1 MNRIGAKGTALITG
15 ASTGIGA
22 VYADRLAKRGHDLI
36 LVARNKERL
45 ASLARRLS
53 NCTGRKVETLEADL
67 TSPAD
72 LQRVED
78 ILRTNASISM
88 LVNNAGVGAAG
99 TLVASDVDKMD
110 DMIRLNVTALTRLTY
125 AAAPGFVAR
134 GNGTIINISSTVAI
148 APEMLNGVY
157 GGTKAFVIVGETSLG
172 GRIAQAFFW
181 CAVVAIPL
189 GILMASFRWLFELIN
204 PVAAPMRAMPL
215 TAFLPAFI
223 ALFGMD
229 ETMKVAFLWFGMFF
243 YLLAVVVEEVN
254 RVDNSLLE
262 TAYTLGAKQ
271 RNALWLLFRAS
282 FPAIFS
288 SFRILYDIGW
298 TYVIL
303 AEMVNS
309 RKGVGYMVEAA
320 RKVLDFERVY
330 AGIIAIG
337 IAAFLFR
344 FLLTFL
350 EGRLFPWRKGSS
362 TFSGSGAAV
371 PSATAHLKAA
381 KHGA

>member
-1 MNRIGAKGTALITG
+1 MSDWLSIR
-15 ASTGIGA
+15 
-22 VYADRLAKRGHDLI
+22 
-36 LVARNKERL
+36 KEVTPRV
-45 ASLARRLS
+45 RW
-53 NCTGRKVETLEADL
+53 TL
-67 TSPAD
+67 
-72 LQRVED
+72 
-78 ILRTNASISM
+78 
-88 LVNNAGVGAAG
+88 
-99 TLVASDVDKMD
+99 
-110 DMIRLNVTALTRLTY
+110 
-125 AAAPGFVAR
+125 
-134 GNGTIINISSTVAI
+134 
-148 APEMLNGVY
+148 
-157 GGTKAFVIVGETSLG
+157 AFVSWAVLIALWVVLTQWEILPPFSLPKPIG
-172 GRIAQAFFW
+172 VIRAFARLWTEYDLLGNVFQSWWRIAQAFLW

-243 YLLAVVVEEVN
+243 YLLAVVVEEAN
-254 RVDNSLLE
+254 RVDNALLE
-262 TAYTLGAKQ
+262 TAYTLGAK
-271 RNALWLLFRAS
+271 RRHALWLIFRAC
-282 FPAIFS
+282 FPSIFS

-303 AEMVNS
+303 AEMVNA

-350 EGRLFPWRKGSS
+350 ERKLFPWRK
-362 TFSGSGAAV
+362 TAAALAGAAPAV
-371 PSATAHLKAA
+371 PTATAHLKAA

>member
-1 MNRIGAKGTALITG
+1 MPNLGDLFAIRRQIPRRA
-15 ASTGIGA
+15 
-22 VYADRLAKRGHDLI
+22 RLALGILSWTMVVLIWIGLTHWEVLPPFSLPKPMGVIRAFGKLWTEYDL
-36 LVARNKERL
+36 LGNV
-45 ASLARRLS
+45 
-53 NCTGRKVETLEADL
+53 VE
-67 TSPAD
+67 SWW
-72 LQRVED
+72 
-78 ILRTNASISM
+78 
-88 LVNNAGVGAAG
+88 
-99 TLVASDVDKMD
+99 
-110 DMIRLNVTALTRLTY
+110 
-125 AAAPGFVAR
+125 
-134 GNGTIINISSTVAI
+134 
-148 APEMLNGVY
+148 
-157 GGTKAFVIVGETSLG
+157 
-172 GRIAQAFFW
+172 RIAQAFFW
-181 CAVVAIPL
+181 CAVIAIPL

-204 PVAAPMRAMPL
+204 PIAAPMRSMPL

-254 RVDNSLLE
+254 RVDNALLE
-262 TAYTLGAKQ
+262 TAYTLGAQ
-271 RNALWLLFRAS
+271 RRHVLWLMFRAS

-303 AEMVNS
+303 AEMVNA

-350 EGRLFPWRKGSS
+350 ERRLFPWRQGAS
-362 TFSGSGAAV
+362 TFSGGGVGV
-371 PSATAHLKAA
+371 PSASVHLKAA

>member
-1 MNRIGAKGTALITG
+1 MHDWLAIRKEVSPRARWAL
-15 ASTGIGA
+15 AFLSWA
-22 VYADRLAKRGHDLI
+22 F
-36 LVARNKERL
+36 LVL
-45 ASLARRLS
+45 LW
-53 NCTGRKVETLEADL
+53 
-67 TSPAD
+67 
-72 LQRVED
+72 
-78 ILRTNASISM
+78 I
-88 LVNNAGVGAAG
+88 
-99 TLVASDVDKMD
+99 
-110 DMIRLNVTALTRLTY
+110 ALTHWEILPPFSLPKPLGVIRAFGKLWTEY
-125 AAAPGFVAR
+125 DLL
-134 GNGTIINISSTVAI
+134 GNVFQSWW
-148 APEMLNGVY
+148 
-157 GGTKAFVIVGETSLG
+157 
-172 GRIAQAFFW
+172 RIAQAFFW
-181 CAVVAIPL
+181 CAVFAIPL
-189 GILMASFRWLFELIN
+189 GILMASFRWLFELVN

-243 YLLAVVVEEVN
+243 YLLAVVVEEAN
-254 RVDNSLLE
+254 RVDNALLE

-271 RNALWLLFRAS
+271 RHALWLVFRAS

-303 AEMVNS
+303 AEMVNA

-350 EGRLFPWRKGSS
+350 ERRLFPWRQAAATLAG
-362 TFSGSGAAV
+362 GGAAV
-371 PSATAHLKAA
+371 PSAHAHLKAA

>member
-1 MNRIGAKGTALITG
+1 MSDLFAIRREISPRIR
-15 ASTGIGA
+15 
-22 VYADRLAKRGHDLI
+22 V
-36 LVARNKERL
+36 
-45 ASLARRLS
+45 
-53 NCTGRKVETLEADL
+53 TL
-67 TSPAD
+67 
-72 LQRVED
+72 
-78 ILRTNASISM
+78 
-88 LVNNAGVGAAG
+88 
-99 TLVASDVDKMD
+99 
-110 DMIRLNVTALTRLTY
+110 
-125 AAAPGFVAR
+125 GFVSWGLVILLWIVLTQWEILPPFSLPKPMGVIRAFGKLWTEYDLL
-134 GNGTIINISSTVAI
+134 GNVVKSWW
-148 APEMLNGVY
+148 
-157 GGTKAFVIVGETSLG
+157 
-172 GRIAQAFFW
+172 RIAQAFFW
-181 CAVVAIPL
+181 CAVIAIPL
-189 GILMASFRWLFELIN
+189 GILMAGFRWVFELIN

-254 RVDNSLLE
+254 RVDNALLE
-262 TAYTLGAKQ
+262 TAYTLGAK
-271 RNALWLLFRAS
+271 RRHVLWLMFRAS

-303 AEMVNS
+303 AEMVNA

-350 EGRLFPWRKGSS
+350 ESRLFPWRKAAA
-362 TFSGSGAAV
+362 TLSGGAAAV
-371 PSATAHLKAA
+371 PSAHLKAA

>member
-1 MNRIGAKGTALITG
+1 MSDFFTIR
-15 ASTGIGA
+15 
-22 VYADRLAKRGHDLI
+22 
-36 LVARNKERL
+36 KEVSPTVRW
-45 ASLARRLS
+45 SLA
-53 NCTGRKVETLEADL
+53 
-67 TSPAD
+67 
-72 LQRVED
+72 
-78 ILRTNASISM
+78 
-88 LVNNAGVGAAG
+88 
-99 TLVASDVDKMD
+99 
-110 DMIRLNVTALTRLTY
+110 
-125 AAAPGFVAR
+125 
-134 GNGTIINISSTVAI
+134 ISSW
-148 APEMLNGVY
+148 
-157 GGTKAFVIVGETSLG
+157 AFVVVLWIVLTQWEILPPFSLPKPLG
-172 GRIAQAFFW
+172 VVRAFGKLWTEYDLLGNVFQSWWRIAQAFFW

-189 GILMASFRWLFELIN
+189 GILMASYRWLFELIN

-243 YLLAVVVEEVN
+243 YLLAVVVEEAN
-254 RVDNSLLE
+254 RVDNALLE

-271 RNALWLLFRAS
+271 RHALWLMFRAS
-282 FPAIFS
+282 FPAIFA

-303 AEMVNS
+303 AEMVNA

-350 EGRLFPWRKGSS
+350 ESRLFPWRK
-362 TFSGSGAAV
+362 TTAIFADTGAAV

>member
-1 MNRIGAKGTALITG
+1 MIDLGELFSIRKEISPRAKLALAVLSWVVVVLVWTG
-15 ASTGIGA
+15 
-22 VYADRLAKRGHDLI
+22 
-36 LVARNKERL
+36 
-45 ASLARRLS
+45 
-53 NCTGRKVETLEADL
+53 
-67 TSPAD
+67 
-72 LQRVED
+72 
-78 ILRTNASISM
+78 
-88 LVNNAGVGAAG
+88 
-99 TLVASDVDKMD
+99 
-110 DMIRLNVTALTRLTY
+110 LTY
-125 AAAPGFVAR
+125 WEVLPPFSLPKPMGVVRAFGR
-134 GNGTIINISSTVAI
+134 LWTEYDLLGNVVESWW
-148 APEMLNGVY
+148 
-157 GGTKAFVIVGETSLG
+157 
-172 GRIAQAFFW
+172 RIAQAFFW

-229 ETMKVAFLWFGMFF
+229 ESMKVAFLWFGMFF

-254 RVDNSLLE
+254 RVDNALLE
-262 TAYTLGAKQ
+262 TAYTLGAK
-271 RNALWLLFRAS
+271 RRHALWLMFRAS

-303 AEMVNS
+303 AEMVNA

-337 IAAFLFR
+337 IAAFMFR

-350 EGRLFPWRKGSS
+350 ERQLFPWRQAASAL
-362 TFSGSGAAV
+362 SGGAVAV
-371 PSATAHLKAA
+371 PSAGAHLKAA

>member
-1 MNRIGAKGTALITG
+1 MANTDELFSIRRDVSPRLRWALGFLSWTIVVLLWIGLTQWEILPPFSLPKPMGVIRAFGKLWTE
-15 ASTGIGA
+15 
-22 VYADRLAKRGHDLI
+22 YDL
-36 LVARNKERL
+36 LGNV
-45 ASLARRLS
+45 
-53 NCTGRKVETLEADL
+53 
-67 TSPAD
+67 
-72 LQRVED
+72 
-78 ILRTNASISM
+78 
-88 LVNNAGVGAAG
+88 
-99 TLVASDVDKMD
+99 VASWW
-110 DMIRLNVTALTRLTY
+110 
-125 AAAPGFVAR
+125 
-134 GNGTIINISSTVAI
+134 
-148 APEMLNGVY
+148 
-157 GGTKAFVIVGETSLG
+157 
-172 GRIAQAFFW
+172 RIAQAFFW

-189 GILMASFRWLFELIN
+189 GILMASFRWLFELVN

-254 RVDNSLLE
+254 KVDNALLE
-262 TAYTLGAKQ
+262 TAYTLGAK
-271 RNALWLLFRAS
+271 RRHVLWLMFRAS

-303 AEMVNS
+303 AEMVNA

-344 FLLTFL
+344 FLLTLL
-350 EGRLFPWRKGSS
+350 ERRLFPWRQAAPAL
-362 TFSGSGAAV
+362 SGAAAAV
-371 PSATAHLKAA
+371 PSAHAHLKAA